1 MDGKLREE
9 LGKLIEIGQEKGQ
22 LSNNT
27 IIQLLND
34 LGKYSNS
41 IYQEVVEYVEN
52 KNILLAVDS
61 EQPNNGFLD
70 SSKITIVSKILSV
83 ESIIKKIKYGEINI
97 DTEFQ
102 RKRSLW
108 SQSVKSQLIESLM
121 IQLPIPPMYFD
132 GRDTN
137 KWDII
142 DGLQRLCTLKE
153 FMLDHEWK
161 LKDLEYLAD
170 YNGCSMEDLPRVYQ
184 RRIEEGQ
191 LAFYLIL
198 PDTPEDVKYS
208 LFKRINTPGLK
219 LESQEIR
226 HALYQGVAT
235 ELVRHLVDNDTFRR
249 VTNGDVPSKR
259 MQDRE
264 MALRYLALRYMG
276 AEEYQNNTMDSYLN
290 KAMSFLNRQEPETIE
305 EYKET
310 YFKALECNFEIFGIY
325 AFRRI
330 SKLKPKARKP
340 INTALFESWMNA
352 VSMLDDDQR
361 AHLVINKEKLR
372 EKYIQELDKKSS
384 FYSDIGSGKYRSFIR
399 RNEAIQRMVKEVLD
413 EN

>member
-142 DGLQRLCTLKE
+142 DGLQRI
-153 FMLDHEWK
+153 
-161 LKDLEYLAD
+161 Y
-170 YNGCSMEDLPRVYQ
+170 
-184 RRIEEGQ
+184 
-191 LAFYLIL
+191 
-198 PDTPEDVKYS
+198 
-208 LFKRINTPGLK
+208 
-219 LESQEIR
+219 
-226 HALYQGVAT
+226 
-235 ELVRHLVDNDTFRR
+235 VR
-249 VTNGDVPSKR
+249 S
-259 MQDRE
+259 
-264 MALRYLALRYMG
+264 
-276 AEEYQNNTMDSYLN
+276 
-290 KAMSFLNRQEPETIE
+290 
-305 EYKET
+305 
-310 YFKALECNFEIFGIY
+310 
-325 AFRRI
+325 
-330 SKLKPKARKP
+330 
-340 INTALFESWMNA
+340 
-352 VSMLDDDQR
+352 
-361 AHLVINKEKLR
+361 
-372 EKYIQELDKKSS
+372 
-384 FYSDIGSGKYRSFIR
+384 
-399 RNEAIQRMVKEVLD
+399 
-413 EN
+413 